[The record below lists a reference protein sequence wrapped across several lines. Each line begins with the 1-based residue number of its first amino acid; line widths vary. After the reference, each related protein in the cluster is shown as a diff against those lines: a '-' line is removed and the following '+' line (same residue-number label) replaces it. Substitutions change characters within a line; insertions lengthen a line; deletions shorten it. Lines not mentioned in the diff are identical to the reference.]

1 MKKFSSIIILLVLL
15 ILTSCGGSNTSTTSY
30 LKVTEKGHSSSYKES
45 WIEAY
50 DPNND
55 TEDRAFK
62 IIVNEEMVWNLIEE
76 DKEYFTSYSKEG
88 NESWILDQIEHIEKP
103 KE

>member
-1 MKKFSSIIILLVLL
+1 MKKTSGIIFLFVLL
-15 ILTSCGGSNTSTTSY
+15 ILTSCGGSNTSTTSS
-30 LKVTEKGHSSSYKES
+30 LKVTEKGHSNSYKEY
-45 WIEAY
+45 WIKAY

-55 TEDRAFK
+55 TEDKAFK

-88 NESWILDQIEHIEKP
+88 NEPWILNQIEHMAKP
-103 KE
+103 QK

>member
-1 MKKFSSIIILLVLL
+1 MKKTSSITLLLVLL
-15 ILTSCGGSNTSTTSY
+15 ILTSCGGSNKSTTSY
-30 LKVTEKGHSSSYKES
+30 LKVTEKGHSSSYKEY
-45 WIEAY
+45 WIKAF